1 MVFQKFKEDVVV
13 EKGWSSIKG
22 IRKMTLRLGLLFV
35 LGAIG
40 LGCITYCTVGWLVTL
55 LVLIMMGIGFVWM
68 FDLAD
73 ESEENFKKTMKLSK
87 FWWCGIIFDVV
98 IVLVLK
104 LFNFM

>member
-1 MVFQKFKEDVVV
+1 MIFQKFKEDVVV

-22 IRKMTLRLGLLFV
+22 ITQMTLRLGLLFV

-40 LGCITYCTVGWLVTL
+40 LGFITYCTVVFLVTL
-55 LVLIMMGIGFVWM
+55 LVLLLSGIGFVWT

-73 ESEENFKKTMKLSK
+73 ESEENFNKIMKLSK

-98 IVLVLK
+98 IIVVLK